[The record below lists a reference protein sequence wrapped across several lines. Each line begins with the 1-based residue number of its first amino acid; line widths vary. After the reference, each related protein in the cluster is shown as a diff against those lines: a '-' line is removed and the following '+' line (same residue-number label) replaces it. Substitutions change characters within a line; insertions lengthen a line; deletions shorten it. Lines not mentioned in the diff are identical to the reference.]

1 MVMINNDWSS
11 NLLFGFKPKPAFY
24 LDPDNTIKFDNSE
37 SFIVK
42 LKRIVDKLYMTCVI
56 KKYQSDMLD
65 KIIYFCESN
74 LVDTCHVFKRE
85 LSRYYQNDDDIV
97 DIVPPLYQ
105 NKVYNKQE
113 FHTTEKLSVKEQQKL
128 HPNWWWKN

>member
-1 MVMINNDWSS
+1 MDYDWSS

-24 LDPDNTIKFDNSE
+24 LDPDNTFKSDNSE

-74 LVDTCHVFKRE
+74 LVDACHVFKHE

-105 NKVYNKQE
+105 NKVYNEQE

-128 HPNWWWKN
+128 HPNWWWKK